1 MDKISYF
8 DLYEK
13 LYKNGYHSN
22 LELSHTKKLPLPWC
36 LTKDLNIVMVTFGV
50 LYEQVSSVKLSIFL
64 LNQ

>member
-22 LELSHTKKLPLPWC
+22 LELSHTKKLFPY
-36 LTKDLNIVMVTFGV
+36 LNEISNENSFSNFG
-50 LYEQVSSVKLSIFL
+50 
-64 LNQ
+64 